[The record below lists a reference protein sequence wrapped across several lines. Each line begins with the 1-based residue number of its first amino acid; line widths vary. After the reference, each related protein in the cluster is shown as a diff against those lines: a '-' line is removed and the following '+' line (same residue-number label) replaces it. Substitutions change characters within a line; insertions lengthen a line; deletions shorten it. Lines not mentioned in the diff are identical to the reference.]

1 MENKKVNFFANVLN
15 KIKSKFIGSKVE
27 IADEDQDKVL
37 LVNGLKVNYGPIQ
50 AVKGINLKIAE
61 GQIVALLGA
70 NGAGKTTTLRTIS
83 GVIKSSGGQVV
94 FNGENITNRKAFDIA
109 KRGLT
114 QSPEGRLVFN
124 GLNVEDNLKAGAYGL
139 KTKIIE
145 KDGQKVKISASQQL
159 KDNFDRVY
167 RLFPIL
173 KERRKQQANTLS
185 GGEQQMLAIGRAL
198 MASPKLLLLDEPSLG
213 LAPLIIK
220 DIFNTLKEIQKEG
233 TTILIVEQNALATLK
248 IADYAYVLELG
259 SISLEGPASE
269 LINDK
274 RLVEA
279 YLGGKK

>member
-1 MENKKVNFFANVLN
+1 MAILEVNNL
-15 KIKSKFIGSKVE
+15 
-27 IADEDQDKVL
+27 Q
-37 LVNGLKVNYGPIQ
+37 VNYGPIQ
-50 AVKGINLKIAE
+50 AVKGINITVDE
-61 GQIVALLGA
+61 GKIVALLGA

-83 GVIKSSGGQVV
+83 GVVKKSGGTVL
-94 FNGENITNRKAFDIA
+94 FDGEDITSKKAFTIA
-109 KRGLT
+109 SRGLT
-114 QSPEGRLVFN
+114 QSPEGRLVFV
-124 GLNVEDNLKAGAYGL
+124 GLNVEDNLKAGAYSL
-139 KTKIIE
+139 KSKVIE
-145 KDGQKVKISASQQL
+145 INGKKVKVSAAKQL
-159 KDNFDRVY
+159 KNNLERVY

-173 KERRKQQANTLS
+173 KDRRKQQASTLS

-220 DIFNTLKEIQKEG
+220 DIFDTLKQIKNEG